1 MSLKLPDPPAK
12 YDQARQR
19 RLQHDLELADMHN
32 RKETLDIEVYPARL
46 ILRSPNGTRYSVTVS
61 NAGVLA
67 AVVIP

>member
-1 MSLKLPDPPAK
+1 MIKLPDPPVR
-12 YDQARQR
+12 YEQAHERR
-19 RLQHDLELADMHN
+19 KNHELEMADADNRKRLQDVDVH
-32 RKETLDIEVYPARL
+32 PGRL